1 MSYTNRSHGDSKPVV
16 HVDIDQTGRTPTGVP
31 VNVEG
36 PKLDFFAIQLADN
49 TTNVNPSA
57 QMGTGGAIEAV
68 IKLIQQ
74 KTTVYLYQVENDTNS
89 NFSVAVYPADV
100 WDRADLQS
108 AIEGLGTVNGLDI
121 SGTWVYNNGFRLL
134 AS

>member
-1 MSYTNRSHGDSKPVV
+1 MSYTSRSHGDSKPVV

-31 VNVEG
+31 VNIEG
-36 PKLDFFAIQLADN
+36 PKLDFFAIHLDN
-49 TTNVNPSA
+49 GSSTSNPAS
-57 QMGTGGAIEAV
+57 QMGAGGAIETV

-74 KTTVYLYQVENDTNS
+74 KTTVYLFQVEDATSS
-89 NFSVAVYPADV
+89 NFSVAVYPAEV
-100 WDRADLQS
+100 WDRAELQS

-134 AS
+134 AD